1 MLPGDTVL
9 FPSAPRHGSKA
20 TVAAKKCQ
28 PMLMPSVAHTG
39 DAHIYPGDTQ
49 PWTCP
54 LHSFVGHRGLC
65 SSWSLLHFLYLMLQS
80 GSLNKPPH
88 PVQASP
94 NQDCLLSTPC
104 GGHKGKWG
112 AEIKHLEQHPPILGA
127 RSAPGRGHPTASL
140 QHGQELQK
148 IPVLCTLHLSLP
160 VSVLRCG
167 SSGTQ
172 GIHSPTLP
180 VACSVARWLSQGSA
194 THGSHSA
201 GDFGGWLLCL
211 EAAGSHHGWG
221 QQ

>member
-148 IPVLCTLHLSLP
+148 IPVLCTLHLSLAGICAEMWFLWDP
-160 VSVLRCG
+160 GYPQPRPACG
-167 SSGTQ
+167 MLNGQMAQPGLSHTW
-172 GIHSPTLP
+172 LP
-180 VACSVARWLSQGSA
+180 QCW
-194 THGSHSA
+194 
-201 GDFGGWLLCL
+201 
-211 EAAGSHHGWG
+211 
-221 QQ
+221 

>member
-1 MLPGDTVL
+1 
-9 FPSAPRHGSKA
+9 
-20 TVAAKKCQ
+20 
-28 PMLMPSVAHTG
+28 MP
-39 DAHIYPGDTQ
+39 IFTQ
-49 PWTCP
+49 VIHNLGLVP

-80 GSLNKPPH
+80 GSLYKPPH

-172 GIHSPTLP
+172 GIHSPALP
-180 VACSVARWLSQGSA
+180 VACLVARWLSQGSA